1 MKTLEEINKLRE
13 QKKEEINIRLNV
25 GVGALGDP
33 EQKHILVCGRTSGAL
48 LLILCM

>member
-13 QKKEEINIRLNV
+13 QKKEEINIRLNKE
-25 GVGALGDP
+25 AKT
-33 EQKHILVCGRTSGAL
+33 EQKHILVCGRTSDAL